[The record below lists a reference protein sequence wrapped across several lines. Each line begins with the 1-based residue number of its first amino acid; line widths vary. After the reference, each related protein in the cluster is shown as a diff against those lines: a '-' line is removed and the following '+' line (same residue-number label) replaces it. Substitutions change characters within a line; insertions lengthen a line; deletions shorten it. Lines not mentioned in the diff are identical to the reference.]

1 MSAVIKKGLDCFVL
15 YSDAESTLIT
25 LKQLKEESLVNRIY
39 VLMRGEEECPFMGC
53 DVMRIGD
60 MNESATVRKVAA
72 AVEAPYALIC
82 FEPVKVKFGYQAIK
96 RMVSVAESV
105 APAAVYADRYVIKN
119 GQRVASPTMDFYYG
133 SVRDDFDFGPVCL
146 FSSSTIK
153 KYVEDC
159 PAAEYKY
166 AGWYDVHLFFLR
178 RKRLESL
185 FHIREYLYTEEAVD
199 LRESGE
205 KQFDYVDPRNREVQL
220 EKEKIFTEHL
230 KQIGA
235 YIEPES
241 IVEVSV
247 EKHLFDKEATVIIP
261 VRNRVKTIED
271 AVKSALMQRTSF
283 EFNVMVV
290 DNHSSDGT
298 SDVVAKLAETDSRVL
313 HIIPNRDD
321 LGIGGCWALA
331 FNDKRC
337 GRFAVQ
343 LDSDD
348 LYSSPDTLQKI
359 VDKFYEEHC
368 GMVIGS
374 YRMCNFQLETLP
386 PGLIDHREWT
396 AENGHNNALRVN
408 GLGAPRAFYT
418 PLLRKIG
425 MPNTSYGEDYAV
437 GLSFCRKYKIG
448 RIYEELYWCRR
459 WEGNSDAAL
468 SPEQVNK
475 NNIYKDSI
483 RTMEIVDRCRLNDY
497 WQEGIANEQV
507 CQLFDT
513 QLKTWALAREHY
525 EQLSSVVVET
535 FATDE
540 CDVDVQFNP
549 ARIVSTSAKVDPE
562 TLKRRPCFLC
572 EVNRPEEQSSLP
584 MLKKYHLLLNPNPI
598 LPKHFTIPLRHH
610 HDQQI
615 LDYYEDMMEMAVRL
629 KDMLLFYNGPKCGA
643 SAPDHM
649 HFQAGSRGVVP
660 LERDWLE
667 RYQPVRSRVWPI
679 SENEYLEAL
688 QLEDFADSTGIFSLR
703 DYLCPGF
710 VVITRTPHANKVLF
724 DKLYA
729 SLPVVEGH
737 SEPMM
742 NILAWV
748 QSSSYDGS
756 QRIVSVIIPRSK
768 HRPDCYFKEGTENMM
783 VSPGALDMAGLLVV
797 PREEDFQ
804 RMDADT
810 VKAIIQEC
818 GISRDEELAA
828 VMRFKMGGEYLLLMR
843 KISS

>member
-348 LYSSPDTLQKI
+348 LYSSPDALQKI

-448 RIYEELYWCRR
+448 RIYEELYLCRR

-497 WQEGIANEQV
+497 WQEGIAIEQV

-540 CDVDVQFNP
+540 CDVAVQFNP

-810 VKAIIQEC
+810 AKAIIQEC

-828 VMRFKMGGEYLLLMR
+828 VMKFKMGGVVSPVDE
-843 KISS
+843 KN

>member
-53 DVMRIGD
+53 DVMRIGY

-146 FSSSTIK
+146 FSSSAIK

-166 AGWYDVHLFFLR
+166 AGWYDVHLYFLR

-448 RIYEELYWCRR
+448 RIYEELYLCRR

-768 HRPDCYFKEGTENMM
+768 HRPDCYFKEGAENMM

-810 VKAIIQEC
+810 AKAIIQEC

-828 VMRFKMGGEYLLLMR
+828 VMRFKMGGVVSPVDE
-843 KISS
+843 KN

>member
-146 FSSSTIK
+146 FSSPTIK

-166 AGWYDVHLFFLR
+166 AGWYDVHLYFLR

-220 EKEKIFTEHL
+220 EKEEIFTDHL

-298 SDVVAKLAETDSRVL
+298 SDVVAKLAETDSRVQ

-448 RIYEELYWCRR
+448 RIYEELYLCRR

-525 EQLSSVVVET
+525 EQLSSAVVET

-810 VKAIIQEC
+810 AKAIIQEC

-828 VMRFKMGGEYLLLMR
+828 VMKFKMGGGS
-843 KISS
+843 ISCR

>member
-53 DVMRIGD
+53 DVMRIGY
-60 MNESATVRKVAA
+60 MNESATVRKIAA

-448 RIYEELYWCRR
+448 RIYEELYLCRR

-768 HRPDCYFKEGTENMM
+768 HRPDCYFKEGAENMM

-810 VKAIIQEC
+810 AKAIIQEC

-828 VMRFKMGGEYLLLMR
+828 VMKFKMGGVVSPVDE
-843 KISS
+843 KN

>member
-53 DVMRIGD
+53 EVMRIGD
-60 MNESATVRKVAA
+60 MNESATVRKIAA

-220 EKEKIFTEHL
+220 EKEEIFTEHL

-448 RIYEELYWCRR
+448 RIYEELYLCRR

-810 VKAIIQEC
+810 AKAIIQEC

-828 VMRFKMGGEYLLLMR
+828 VMKFKMGGVVSPADE
-843 KISS
+843 KN

>member
-1 MSAVIKKGLDCFVL
+1 MA
-15 YSDAESTLIT
+15 
-25 LKQLKEESLVNRIY
+25 
-39 VLMRGEEECPFMGC
+39 
-53 DVMRIGD
+53 
-60 MNESATVRKVAA
+60 
-72 AVEAPYALIC
+72 
-82 FEPVKVKFGYQAIK
+82 
-96 RMVSVAESV
+96 
-105 APAAVYADRYVIKN
+105 
-119 GQRVASPTMDFYYG
+119 
-133 SVRDDFDFGPVCL
+133 
-146 FSSSTIK
+146 
-153 KYVEDC
+153 
-159 PAAEYKY
+159 
-166 AGWYDVHLFFLR
+166 
-178 RKRLESL
+178 
-185 FHIREYLYTEEAVD
+185 
-199 LRESGE
+199 
-205 KQFDYVDPRNREVQL
+205 
-220 EKEKIFTEHL
+220 
-230 KQIGA
+230 
-235 YIEPES
+235 
-241 IVEVSV
+241 
-247 EKHLFDKEATVIIP
+247 
-261 VRNRVKTIED
+261 
-271 AVKSALMQRTSF
+271 
-283 EFNVMVV
+283 
-290 DNHSSDGT
+290 
-298 SDVVAKLAETDSRVL
+298 
-313 HIIPNRDD
+313 
-321 LGIGGCWALA
+321 
-331 FNDKRC
+331 
-337 GRFAVQ
+337 
-343 LDSDD
+343 
-348 LYSSPDTLQKI
+348 
-359 VDKFYEEHC
+359 
-368 GMVIGS
+368 
-374 YRMCNFQLETLP
+374 
-386 PGLIDHREWT
+386 
-396 AENGHNNALRVN
+396 
-408 GLGAPRAFYT
+408 
-418 PLLRKIG
+418 
-425 MPNTSYGEDYAV
+425 
-437 GLSFCRKYKIG
+437 
-448 RIYEELYWCRR
+448 
-459 WEGNSDAAL
+459 
-468 SPEQVNK
+468 
-475 NNIYKDSI
+475 
-483 RTMEIVDRCRLNDY
+483 
-497 WQEGIANEQV
+497 
-507 CQLFDT
+507 
-513 QLKTWALAREHY
+513 
-525 EQLSSVVVET
+525 
-535 FATDE
+535 
-540 CDVDVQFNP
+540 VQFNP

-810 VKAIIQEC
+810 AKAIIQEC

-828 VMRFKMGGEYLLLMR
+828 VMRFKMGGVVSPVDE
-843 KISS
+843 KN

>member
-448 RIYEELYWCRR
+448 RIYEELYLCRR

-615 LDYYEDMMEMAVRL
+615 LDYYEDMMEMVVRL

-768 HRPDCYFKEGTENMM
+768 HRPDCYFKEGAENMM

-810 VKAIIQEC
+810 AKAIIQEC

-828 VMRFKMGGEYLLLMR
+828 VMKFKMGGVVSPVDE
-843 KISS
+843 KN

>member
-53 DVMRIGD
+53 EVMRIDD
-60 MNESATVRKVAA
+60 MNESATVRKIAA

-82 FEPVKVKFGYQAIK
+82 FEPVKIKFGYQAIK

-448 RIYEELYWCRR
+448 RIYEELYLCRR

-610 HDQQI
+610 HDQLI

-810 VKAIIQEC
+810 AKAIIQEC

-828 VMRFKMGGEYLLLMR
+828 VMKFKMGGVVSPVDE
-843 KISS
+843 KN

>member
-185 FHIREYLYTEEAVD
+185 FHLREYLYTEEAVD

-220 EKEKIFTEHL
+220 EKEEIFTDHL

-425 MPNTSYGEDYAV
+425 MPNTSYGEDCAV

-448 RIYEELYWCRR
+448 RIYEELYLCRR

-468 SPEQVNK
+468 SPEKVNK

-615 LDYYEDMMEMAVRL
+615 LDYYEDMMEMTVRL

-810 VKAIIQEC
+810 AKAIIQEC

-828 VMRFKMGGEYLLLMR
+828 VMKFKMGGVVSPVDE
-843 KISS
+843 KN

>member
-448 RIYEELYWCRR
+448 RIYEELYLCRR

-525 EQLSSVVVET
+525 EQLSSAVVET
-535 FATDE
+535 FTTDE
-540 CDVDVQFNP
+540 CDVTVQFNP
-549 ARIVSTSAKVDPE
+549 ARIVSTGAKVDPE

-615 LDYYEDMMEMAVRL
+615 LDYYEDMMEMTVRL

-810 VKAIIQEC
+810 AKAIIQEC

-828 VMRFKMGGEYLLLMR
+828 VMKFKMGGGS
-843 KISS
+843 ISC

>member
-25 LKQLKEESLVNRIY
+25 LKQLKEESLVNRIH

-53 DVMRIGD
+53 DVMRIGY

-105 APAAVYADRYVIKN
+105 APAAVYADRFVIKN

-146 FSSSTIK
+146 FSSSAIK

-166 AGWYDVHLFFLR
+166 AGWYDVHLYFLR

-448 RIYEELYWCRR
+448 RIYEELYLCRR

-810 VKAIIQEC
+810 AKAIIQEC

-828 VMRFKMGGEYLLLMR
+828 VMKFKMGGVVSPVDE
-843 KISS
+843 KN

>member
-497 WQEGIANEQV
+497 WQEGIAHEQV

>member
-247 EKHLFDKEATVIIP
+247 EKHLFEKEATVIIP

-448 RIYEELYWCRR
+448 RIYEELYLCRR

-468 SPEQVNK
+468 SPEKVNK

-525 EQLSSVVVET
+525 EQLSSAVVET
-535 FATDE
+535 FTTDE
-540 CDVDVQFNP
+540 CDVAVQFNP

-584 MLKKYHLLLNPNPI
+584 MLKKYHLLLNPNSI

-615 LDYYEDMMEMAVRL
+615 LDYYEDMMEMTVRL

-643 SAPDHM
+643 SAPNHM

-810 VKAIIQEC
+810 AKAIIQEC

-828 VMRFKMGGEYLLLMR
+828 VMKFKMGGVVSPVDE
-843 KISS
+843 KN

>member
-53 DVMRIGD
+53 EVMRIGD
-60 MNESATVRKVAA
+60 MNESATVRKIAA

-146 FSSSTIK
+146 FSSPTIK

-448 RIYEELYWCRR
+448 RIYEELYLCRR

-768 HRPDCYFKEGTENMM
+768 HRPDCYFKEGAENMM

-810 VKAIIQEC
+810 AKAIIQEC

-828 VMRFKMGGEYLLLMR
+828 VMKFKMGGGS
-843 KISS
+843 ISC

>member
-497 WQEGIANEQV
+497 WQEGIAHEQV

-810 VKAIIQEC
+810 AKAIIQEC

-828 VMRFKMGGEYLLLMR
+828 VMRFKMGGGVSPVDE
-843 KISS
+843 KN